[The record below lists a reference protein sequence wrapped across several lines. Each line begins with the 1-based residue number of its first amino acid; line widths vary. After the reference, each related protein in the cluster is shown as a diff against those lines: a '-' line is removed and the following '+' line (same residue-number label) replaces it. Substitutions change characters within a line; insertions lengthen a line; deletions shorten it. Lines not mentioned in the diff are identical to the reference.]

1 MEEQIERSFVRSGL
15 LVVVAYFDLTKKK
28 KSQ

>member
-28 KSQ
+28 SQ